1 MAKDMHETSQGKG
14 CTEVPLQVQGSE
26 KMKLEVPC
34 SVRAQ
39 LRVVN
44 NYKIGE
50 KCTAVPLQVQ
60 GNDKTKLEVHG
71 SVRAWL
77 KVKNNYKIRGKVHRS
92 ATAGA
97 RQCLNE
103 VRGAWL
109 CQSTVKG

>member
-1 MAKDMHETSQGKG
+1 MAVSNKDKDMHETSQGKG
-14 CTEVPLQVQGSE
+14 CTEVPLQVQGNE
-26 KMKLEVPC
+26 KMKLEVPG
-34 SVRAQ
+34 SVGAQ

-50 KCTAVPLQVQ
+50 TCTAMPLQVQ

-77 KVKNNYKIRGKVHRS
+77 KVKNNYKIRGKVHSS

-97 RQCLNE
+97 RQ
-103 VRGAWL
+103 
-109 CQSTVKG
+109 